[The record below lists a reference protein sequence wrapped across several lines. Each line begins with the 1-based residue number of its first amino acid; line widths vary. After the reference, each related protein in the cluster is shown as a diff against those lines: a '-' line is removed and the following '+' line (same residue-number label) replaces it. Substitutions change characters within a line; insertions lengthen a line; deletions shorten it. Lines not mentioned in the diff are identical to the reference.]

1 MNLHVNDMS
10 FSQTTFQ
17 LISQENNMKARLK
30 KVTHSN
36 AGFGA
41 LALRNPLVLFL
52 QHMARKNYLAHLV
65 DMVSKEPDSG
75 WNQLV

>member
-1 MNLHVNDMS
+1 
-10 FSQTTFQ
+10 
-17 LISQENNMKARLK
+17 MKARLK